1 MRVVQG
7 GDRPGLALEPL
18 LQVGVR
24 GNVLGQ
30 HVDRDSAVEAC
41 VAGLVDLARYT
52 QIVFESQRNTNFVF
66 NRSKKGS
73 APCGKVE
80 KEDDGAFGRRQSLQ
94 LRLS

>member
-1 MRVVQG
+1 MATS
-7 GDRPGLALEPL
+7 RPSFLSAGS
-18 LQVGVR
+18 
-24 GNVLGQ
+24 
-30 HVDRDSAVEAC
+30 VDFT
-41 VAGLVDLARYT
+41 RYT